1 MDKTDHLRL
10 IENLKKGDEKTIH
23 KIYEDNKNGFRLF
36 ANQYNLSSD
45 DLLDVYQDCIIALCE
60 NAKKGTID
68 HLECSISTYLF
79 SIGKYMIYK
88 KGKSNNQKVTIE
100 YDAQL
105 PQVIDDEDEIGNEN
119 EVKILQLN
127 FKKLGERCQ
136 EVLRLFYY
144 EEMKLDDIQI
154 QLNYTNKDVLK
165 SQKSRCLKQLKDL
178 IKN

>member
-1 MDKTDHLRL
+1 MEL
-10 IENLKKGDEKTIH
+10 IKNLKKGDEKTIH
-23 KIYEDNKNGFRLF
+23 QVYIDNKKGFWLF

-45 DLLDVYQDCIIALCE
+45 DLLDVYQDSIIALCE

-68 HLECSISTYLF
+68 HLECSLTTYLF

-88 KGKSNNQKVTIE
+88 KLKSNNKKISIE
-100 YDAQL
+100 YDSQL
-105 PQVIDDEDEIGNEN
+105 PQVIDEEPEETSHDDDLN
-119 EVKILQLN
+119 ILQLN

-144 EEMKLDDIQI
+144 EEKKLDEIQL
-154 QLNYTNKDVLK
+154 QLNYTHKDVLK